1 MAELEDMGLLW
12 GDIQA
17 AAKDRT
23 LQRNIVVVALC
34 PTRDEEDK

>member
-1 MAELEDMGLLW
+1 MGKV
-12 GDIQA
+12 QA

-23 LQRNIVVVALC
+23 IWRNIVVVALC